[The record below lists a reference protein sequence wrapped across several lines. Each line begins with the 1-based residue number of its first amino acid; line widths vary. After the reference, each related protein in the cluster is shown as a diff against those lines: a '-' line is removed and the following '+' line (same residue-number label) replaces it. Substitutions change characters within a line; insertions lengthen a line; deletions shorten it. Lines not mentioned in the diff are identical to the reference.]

1 MKPVSKFESLAQQL
15 VEGSFRRLLGGE
27 MAELDIAARLA
38 RAVEDTQKGDE
49 AAVVYEIRL
58 SAADWADVTTQNPDL
73 AESLAD
79 YIVTLCQR
87 GGLTLAE
94 HPRVTIVADPSLN
107 RYQMRIKAQ
116 QRPPDTADITQIRP
130 SPAIAGEIGEAITAV
145 DAYLIVEGRRHI
157 PLNRPLINIGRRT
170 DNDIVL
176 DAAVI
181 SRYHAQI
188 RWRYGRFVLYD
199 LSNRNGR
206 TLVNGRPVKESV
218 LQSGD
223 VITLSNIPLIYGEG
237 QTAQRVRPSAG
248 SDETQTM
255 PKRG

>member
-1 MKPVSKFESLAQQL
+1 MKPLSKFESLAQQL
-15 VEGSFRRLLGGE
+15 VEGSFNRLLGRE
-27 MAELDIAARLA
+27 MAELDIATRLA
-38 RAVEDTQKGDE
+38 RAVEDTQEGRE
-49 AAVVYEIRL
+49 AAIFYEIRL
-58 SAADWADVTTQNPDL
+58 STTDWADVTTQNPDL

-79 YIVTLCQR
+79 YILMLSQR

-94 HPRVTIVADPSLN
+94 HPQVILIADPALS
-107 RYQMRIKAQ
+107 RYQVRINAQ
-116 QRPPDTADITQIRP
+116 RQSREAGYTTELRP
-130 SPAIAGEIGEAITAV
+130 SAAIADEIMAAITAV
-145 DAYLIVEGRRHI
+145 DAYLIIEGRRHV

-199 LSNRNGR
+199 LSNRDGR
-206 TLVNGRPVKESV
+206 TLVNGQPVKESV

-237 QTAQRVRPSAG
+237 QTARQARPSRDG
-248 SDETQTM
+248 DETQMM
-255 PKRG
+255 PKR